1 MDEVDGMSSGDR
13 GGIQELV
20 QIYCIIIN
28 QIKII
33 KTTHTPII
41 CICNDRDNPKVRT
54 LANHC
59 YDLQFTKP
67 SPYEIQQRINTI
79 CMKEDLQLQSSTLQM
94 IIESTSGDM
103 RQILNQL
110 QILIS
115 LKDKSTSSFDSI
127 VKSFSK
133 DQLLGVSAF
142 EAGKSLL
149 TKSTTL
155 SLQQRYDLFFCDY
168 ELTPLVIQQNYINCI
183 KSNNQP
189 LDAIIQMADSA
200 DALCDCENIHEMMVK
215 NNVE

>member
-1 MDEVDGMSSGDR
+1 
-13 GGIQELV
+13 
-20 QIYCIIIN
+20 
-28 QIKII
+28 
-33 KTTHTPII
+33 
-41 CICNDRDNPKVRT
+41 
-54 LANHC
+54 
-59 YDLQFTKP
+59 
-67 SPYEIQQRINTI
+67 
-79 CMKEDLQLQSSTLQM
+79 MKEGLQLQSSTIQM

-149 TKSTTL
+149 TKSNSF

-168 ELTPLVIQQNYINCI
+168 ECI
-183 KSNNQP
+183 
-189 LDAIIQMADSA
+189 
-200 DALCDCENIHEMMVK
+200 
-215 NNVE
+215 

>member
-1 MDEVDGMSSGDR
+1 M
-13 GGIQELV
+13 
-20 QIYCIIIN
+20 N

-41 CICNDRDNPKVRT
+41 CICNDRDSPKVRT

-67 SPYEIQQRINTI
+67 SPYEIQQRINII
-79 CMKEDLQLQSSTLQM
+79 CMKEGLQLQSSTIQM

-149 TKSTTL
+149 TKSNSF

-189 LDAIIQMADSA
+189 LEAITQMADTA